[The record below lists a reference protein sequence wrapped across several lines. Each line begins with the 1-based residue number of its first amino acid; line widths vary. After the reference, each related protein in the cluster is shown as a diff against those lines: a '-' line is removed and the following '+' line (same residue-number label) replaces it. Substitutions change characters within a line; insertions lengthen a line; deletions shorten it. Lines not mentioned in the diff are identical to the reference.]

1 MAKNVYFSE
10 ETMKGIDRLVTTE
23 DGRAV
28 VDYGK
33 GNFLLGATTAV
44 AYGVFA
50 WGVVE
55 AVKLG
60 TLIYKYMKS

>member
-10 ETMKGIDRLVTTE
+10 ETMKSIDQLVTTE
-23 DGRAV
+23 NGRAV
-28 VDYGK
+28 VDFGK

-44 AYGVFA
+44 AYGLFG

-60 TLIYKYMKS
+60 SMIYKYLKS